1 MLDFACQA
9 EPIDTYHHYTIS
21 SNGNEYLMYSS
32 QSDQYF
38 DITCS
43 MSGYLD
49 LHWAG
54 NLESNEWDCVL
65 LGTEQQ
71 SGINTYRVHMSTNS
85 PLTQVMMDS
94 ASGFFKGGGGTL
106 SVSAPDMSGF
116 VFNALPITEMMPSPN
131 GTLPPYIVQSDGMTP
146 PSGGGPCVQRT
157 VETLAIPDL
166 DGDHEVHVFDYFA
179 QSITIDDVY
188 DHAGY
193 FAFDVPSWDRW
204 YWVGVYD
211 VGAGQYVQCV
221 WICHFTVN

>member
-1 MLDFACQA
+1 MADFACHA

-85 PLTQVMMDS
+85 PLTQAMMDS
-94 ASGFFKGGGGTL
+94 PCGFFKGGDDVL

-116 VFNALPITEMMPSPN
+116 VFNAQSEVEMMPSPN
-131 GTLPPYIVQSDGMTP
+131 GTFPPYEIHGDIAP
-146 PSGGGPCVQRT
+146 PSDNGIDRT
-157 VETLAIPDL
+157 VQTFSIVRLL
-166 DGDHEVHVFDYFA
+166 GDYVVHVFDYSA
-179 QSITIDDVY
+179 QTIIINTEY
-188 DHAGY
+188 DHTGS
-193 FAFDVPSWDRW
+193 FVFEVPSWDKW

-211 VGAGQYVQCV
+211 TLADRYIMGT
-221 WICHFTVN
+221 WIGHFTVN